1 MTNWVNGTVYE
12 VIQWNDRLCSL
23 KIKADLA
30 PYAAGQFGKLSLI
43 IDGERVSRAYSFV
56 NAPHAGHHEFYLIKI
71 PEGRLSPHLFALKP
85 GDAIQVSRDASGFM
99 TLAEVP
105 AGRDLWMMA
114 TGTAI
119 GPFLSILSEQQV
131 FQRFENIV
139 LVHGV
144 RHRDDLTYQ
153 EQIHMIKTRQ
163 PLQFRYIPVVSRED
177 CTDLLR
183 GRIPAL
189 LDHGLLEE
197 AAELILS
204 PDWSQTMICGNPAMV
219 KDTLHALQQK
229 GLKKNLRRE
238 PGQITMENYW

>member
-1 MTNWVNGTVYE
+1 MTDWVNGKVYE
-12 VIQWNDRLCSL
+12 VIQWSDKLFSL

-56 NAPHAGHHEFYLIKI
+56 NAPKADQHEFYLIKI
-71 PEGRLSPHLFALKP
+71 PEGRLSPYLFNLQP
-85 GDAIQVSRDASGFM
+85 GDEIQLSHQASGFM

-105 AGRDLWMMA
+105 EGRDLWMMA

-119 GPFLSILSEQQV
+119 GPFLSILSERKV

-144 RHRDDLTYQ
+144 RERNDLTYQ
-153 EQIHMIKTRQ
+153 ELIHTIKTQQ

-197 AAELILS
+197 AAELVLS
-204 PDWSQTMICGNPAMV
+204 PDYSQTMICGNPAMV

>member
-1 MTNWVNGTVYE
+1 MTDWVNGTVYE

-23 KIKADLA
+23 KVKADLA
-30 PYAAGQFGKLSLI
+30 PYTAGQFGKLSLI

-56 NAPHAGHHEFYLIKI
+56 NAPSAGHHEFYLIKI
-71 PEGRLSPHLFALKP
+71 PDGRLSPHLFELKP
-85 GDAIQVSRDASGFM
+85 GDAIQVSRNASGFM

-144 RHRDDLTYQ
+144 RQRDDLTYQ
-153 EQIHMIKTRQ
+153 EQIHTIKTRQ

-183 GRIPAL
+183 GRIPLL

-197 AAELILS
+197 AAELSLS
-204 PDWSQTMICGNPAMV
+204 PEWSQTMICGNPAMV

>member
-1 MTNWVNGTVYE
+1 MTAWVNGTVYE

-30 PYAAGQFGKLSLI
+30 PYTAGQFGKLSLI
-43 IDGERVSRAYSFV
+43 IEGERVSRAYSFV

-85 GDAIQVSRDASGFM
+85 GDAIEVSRDASGFM

-119 GPFLSILSEQQV
+119 GPFLSILAEQQV
-131 FQRFENIV
+131 FQRFENV
-139 LVHGV
+139 MLVHGV
-144 RHRDDLTYQ
+144 RQRDDLTYQ
-153 EQIHMIKTRQ
+153 EQIYSIKNRHPQ
-163 PLQFRYIPVVSRED
+163 QFRYVPVISRETYSD
-177 CTDLLR
+177 SLH

-189 LDHGLLEE
+189 LDNGSLETTAGLS
-197 AAELILS
+197 LS

>member
-71 PEGRLSPHLFALKP
+71 PDGRLSPHLFALKP
-85 GDAIQVSRDASGFM
+85 GDTVQVSHEASGFM

-144 RHRDDLTYQ
+144 RNRDDLTYQ
-153 EQIHMIKTRQ
+153 EQIYMIKTQQ

-197 AAELILS
+197 AAELSLS